1 MDPKKWKSIKKSLW
15 LVVFA
20 LTSGTAII
28 SGFLWSP
35 KAAFVTVLGSLC
47 LASGFFITELL
58 IGVMTGV
65 KRANPAAIALL
76 MLGKFGWWAG
86 LFWLSRHL
94 NSEVQLPLAMGMGS
108 FLFSLV
114 LVVLLQYGMPKISD
128 AN

>member
-15 LVVFA
+15 LVA
-20 LTSGTAII
+20 LGLTVVSAAL
-28 SGFLWSP
+28 SAYLWSP
-35 KAAFVTVLGSLC
+35 KAAMMAILGSLC

-94 NSEVQLPLAMGMGS
+94 SPEVQLPLAMGMGA